1 MAPHS
6 LIQTK
11 GMEIFRLM
19 EREKPGLFDRK
30 HWVGELMAL
39 AMENTDLKV
48 RLFRFVDVLPTL
60 TTTDLVTQHIR
71 EYFLEDSAHL
81 PPLLKTILKGLDS
94 PITAP
99 IEAALIRKN
108 LVNFA
113 RTFMAGESAEDAI
126 SELKRIWRDGRSFT
140 VDILGEAALSNRE
153 AEQYQ
158 ALYLATAEALDREI
172 RRWPA
177 LDNTHEARFPRLN
190 LSVKASSLFPRIG
203 PLNYEESVERTRDA
217 LRPIFRKVRELEG
230 VVNLDMEMY
239 SLKNVTLDIFTSLL
253 DEKEFGEWNGAGIAL
268 QAYLKETRDD
278 ILRLAEWARSG
289 GRNVTVRLVKGA
301 YWEYE
306 TITARQKGWP
316 VPVFT
321 EKTHTDWHFEQCMEL
336 ILDNR
341 DALTLAVGSHN
352 VRSIAATMA
361 AADKRGMSLEQ
372 YEFQMLYGMAEPVK
386 HALRKL
392 GHVVRDYAP
401 VGELVPGMAYLVRRL
416 LENTSNEGFLRKTFA
431 AGASPEDLLADPEP
445 WRERPAPPAA
455 PGEEFA
461 NEPLLDFSRREVR
474 NRLREALSRVEEEMG
489 RDYPLV
495 IGSREM
501 ETGEMIVSVNPA
513 SPSEVV
519 GRVPACTREL
529 AEEAVAAALEAQP
542 AWEGRTPSERAEV
555 LLKAAKLARRRRH
568 ELLAWQVIET
578 GKGWAEADADVAEAI
593 DYLEYYA
600 REAVRLSAPQRLGDI
615 PGEDNRY
622 FYQPRGIGLVIAPW
636 NFPLAISAGMVSAA
650 LVAGNAVL
658 YKPSSLSPVNG
669 WQLVSLLRDAGVPA
683 GVINFVPGS
692 GNEVG
697 NYLVGHS
704 AIAFI
709 AFTGSREVGLSI
721 IGRAAEVHEG
731 QQGVKRVIAEM
742 GGKNAIIVDAD
753 ADLDLAVSGVLH
765 SAFGYQGQKCS
776 ACSRV
781 IILSSCYDR
790 FVERLVEAVKSLTV
804 GPPEDP
810 ANSIGP
816 LIDGRAVEKFASFLD
831 LARREGNVLV
841 ELAVPDE
848 GFYAP
853 PAVAG
858 ELPPDSRILRDEI
871 FGPLLALVRVDTLDE
886 AVDIAN
892 ASEYALTGGIYS
904 RSPAAIARARSD
916 FRVGNLYINRPITG
930 AIVGRQ
936 PFGGFRLSGV
946 GSKAGGPDYLLQFM
960 EPRVV
965 TENTM
970 RRGFS
975 PEVIS

>member
-30 HWVGELMAL
+30 HWIGELMSL
-39 AMENTDLKV
+39 AMENADLKV

-71 EYFLEDSAHL
+71 EYFLEDAHHL

-94 PITAP
+94 PLTAP

-126 SELKRIWRDGRSFT
+126 PELKRIWRDGRCFT
-140 VDILGEAALSNRE
+140 VDILGEAALSNLE
-153 AEQYQ
+153 AEEYQ
-158 ALYLATAEALDREI
+158 SLYLSTAEALAREI
-172 RRWPA
+172 GRWPP
-177 LDNTHEARFPRLN
+177 LDEAHEARFPRLN

-217 LRPIFRKVRELEG
+217 LRPIFRMVRELEG
-230 VVNLDMEMY
+230 VVNLDMEMF
-239 SLKNVTLDIFTSLL
+239 SLKNITLDIFTSLL
-253 DEKEFGEWNGAGIAL
+253 EEKEFSEWDGAGIAL

-278 ILRLAEWARSG
+278 INRLAEWARKNR
-289 GRNVTVRLVKGA
+289 RNVTVRLVKGA

-306 TITARQKGWP
+306 TITAQQKGWP

-321 EKTHTDWHFEQCMEL
+321 EKNHTDWHFEQCMEL

-341 DALTLAVGSHN
+341 DALTLAIGSHN
-352 VRSIAATMA
+352 IRSIAATMA
-361 AADKRGMSLEQ
+361 ATDKRGLSLEQ

-392 GHVVRDYAP
+392 GHVVRDYSP
-401 VGELVPGMAYLVRRL
+401 IGELVPGMAYLVRRL

-431 AGASPEDLLADPEP
+431 AGASPEELLAEPEP
-445 WRERPAPPAA
+445 WQERPAPPAA
-455 PGEEFA
+455 PGDEFA
-461 NEPLLDFSRREVR
+461 NEPLLDFSRMEVR
-474 NRLREALSRVEEEMG
+474 DRVRKALARVNGELG
-489 RDYPLV
+489 RDYPLI
-495 IGSREM
+495 IGGREVAA
-501 ETGEMIVSVNPA
+501 EEKIASVNPA
-513 SPSEVV
+513 SPAEVV
-519 GRVPACTREL
+519 GRMAACTREL

-542 AWEGRTPSERAEV
+542 AWEGRPPLERAEV

-568 ELLAWQVIET
+568 DLLAWQVLET
-578 GKGWAEADADVAEAI
+578 GKSWAEADADVAEAI
-593 DYLEYYA
+593 DYFEYYA
-600 REAVRLSAPQRLGDI
+600 REALRLGTPQRLGNI

-622 FYQPRGIGLVIAPW
+622 FYQPRGVGLVIAPW

-669 WQLVSLLRDAGVPA
+669 WQLVSLLREAGVPA
-683 GVINFVPGS
+683 GVLNFVPGS
-692 GNEVG
+692 GEVVG
-697 NYLVGHS
+697 NLLVSHP

-721 IGRAAEVHEG
+721 SSRAAEVREG
-731 QQGVKRVIAEM
+731 QRCVKKVIAEM

-753 ADLDLAVSGVLH
+753 ADLDLAVSGVLQ

-781 IILSSCYDR
+781 IILASCYDR
-790 FVERLVEAVKSLTV
+790 FVERLVEAVKSLTS

-810 ANSIGP
+810 ANAVGP
-816 LIDGRAVEKFASFLD
+816 LIDGRAVEKYASFLE
-831 LARREGNVLV
+831 LARREGKVLV
-841 ELAVPDE
+841 ELPVPNG
-848 GFYAP
+848 GFYVS
-853 PAVAG
+853 PAVVG
-858 ELPPDSRILRDEI
+858 ELSPDSLILREEI
-871 FGPLLALVRVDTLDE
+871 FGPLLALVWVESLDE
-886 AVDIAN
+886 AMDMAN
-892 ASEYALTGGIYS
+892 ASDYALTGGIYS
-904 RSPAAIARARSD
+904 RSPAAIARARRD